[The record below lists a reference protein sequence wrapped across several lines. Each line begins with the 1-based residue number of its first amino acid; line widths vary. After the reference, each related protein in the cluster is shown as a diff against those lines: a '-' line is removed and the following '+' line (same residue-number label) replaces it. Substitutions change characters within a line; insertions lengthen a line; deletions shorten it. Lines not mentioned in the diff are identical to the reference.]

1 MNKKGYTLIELL
13 ATIIILSILT
23 SIIVVNVS
31 SYLKKTD
38 ETSFNTL
45 VKSVETA
52 TELYVADH
60 STEYLQLDV
69 VGSTFEI
76 ELNDL
81 VNDDYINSNIID
93 ERTGETIPLTTK
105 IRITVIS
112 IDKID
117 VDFLYE

>member
-1 MNKKGYTLIELL
+1 MLRMNKKGYTLIELL

-23 SIIVVNVS
+23 CIIVVNVS

-93 ERTGETIPLTTK
+93 
-105 IRITVIS
+105 
-112 IDKID
+112 
-117 VDFLYE
+117 